1 MKIILF
7 GPPGAGKG
15 TQAKLLIEKYNIVQI
30 STGDMLR
37 DCVAKGN
44 DLGKK
49 VETIMEKG
57 ELVSDD
63 IIISLISDRISEEDC
78 SNGFILDGFPRTIN
92 QAKSLDAMFE
102 EREISIDHVIE
113 IDVDFDLL
121 LGRIEKRASENEE
134 VRQDDNSNVLSK
146 RLLVYKEQT
155 MPVLTYYKEM
165 NKLKKINGMLNIE
178 DVFNE
183 ILNAVEYD

>member
-1 MKIILF
+1 
-7 GPPGAGKG
+7 
-15 TQAKLLIEKYNIVQI
+15 
-30 STGDMLR
+30 
-37 DCVAKGN
+37 
-44 DLGKK
+44 
-49 VETIMEKG
+49 
-57 ELVSDD
+57 
-63 IIISLISDRISEEDC
+63 
-78 SNGFILDGFPRTIN
+78 
-92 QAKSLDAMFE
+92 MFE